1 MKAAIISVIPLA
13 FIFCNGYNQSPSFQ
27 YHEIGKTDEDLLGQ
41 SSLADVD
48 RDGDLDFIVG
58 SSTGTVWWFEYQ
70 QPDRWTRHVL
80 GENALTDKGGV
91 SFDVD
96 GDGWIDQVSGGAWFR
111 NTGNPKEEP
120 FQRYENGAIYAY
132 DNTAGDING
141 DGKPELFA
149 LSEQEGLF
157 CYQIPE
163 NPEKKWKP
171 MRIGDGINGGIW
183 PCSIAD
189 IDNDKDMDIV
199 RSNVWY
205 ENETGDGSKWTI
217 HRTISFVRNTGKFA
231 NSSRIMVLDMDKD
244 GDTDLV
250 QAESNNPEGRIAWH
264 ANKDGKGINWF
275 THKIDYDTKQD
286 LHSLCVADFD
296 NDGDADV
303 FSGGGPMTGD
313 LSKRCFIWE
322 NKDGLGE
329 EWIRHEILA
338 DVECFDAVAGDV
350 DGDGDIDICSKPWK
364 GNTVYFLR
372 NMIMESQ
379 EPRTKS
385 QEPGIKTK
393 E

>member
-1 MKAAIISVIPLA
+1 M
-13 FIFCNGYNQSPSFQ
+13 
-27 YHEIGKTDEDLLGQ
+27 DE
-41 SSLADVD
+41 
-48 RDGDLDFIVG
+48 
-58 SSTGTVWWFEYQ
+58 
-70 QPDRWTRHVL
+70 
-80 GENALTDKGGV
+80 
-91 SFDVD
+91 
-96 GDGWIDQVSGGAWFR
+96 
-111 NTGNPKEEP
+111 
-120 FQRYENGAIYAY
+120 
-132 DNTAGDING
+132 
-141 DGKPELFA
+141 
-149 LSEQEGLF
+149 
-157 CYQIPE
+157 
-163 NPEKKWKP
+163 
-171 MRIGDGINGGIW
+171 
-183 PCSIAD
+183 
-189 IDNDKDMDIV
+189 
-199 RSNVWY
+199 
-205 ENETGDGSKWTI
+205 
-217 HRTISFVRNTGKFA
+217 
-231 NSSRIMVLDMDKD
+231 D